1 MRLTSSR
8 PRGFDARWTLGLIPA
23 ADLHSIYLSIVQ
35 YEAPGSAP
43 SRASHAL
50 IIRNYMP
57 MFISVVITFPEFVA
71 VLSVRESSSSPALAE
86 QTLGVLSILDFSPL
100 EVAPTLLVRRRSRDL
115 LHFLVT
121 EPAIVGGYPTTA
133 LPGSFPPV
141 SGLSTPSHGLSL
153 VASCPFTAVT
163 GCPDV

>member
-1 MRLTSSR
+1 MMRLTSNR

-23 ADLHSIYLSIVQ
+23 ADLHSIYLSRVQ

-57 MFISVVITFPEFVA
+57 MFLTVVITFPEFVA

-100 EVAPTLLVRRRSRDL
+100 EVAPTLLVRRGRRRESSYT
-115 LHFLVT
+115 F
-121 EPAIVGGYPTTA
+121 
-133 LPGSFPPV
+133 
-141 SGLSTPSHGLSL
+141 
-153 VASCPFTAVT
+153 
-163 GCPDV
+163 